1 MKKTCLLSGNFALDT
16 IVARDYPNGFV
27 IGKANKFTETVI
39 VESVGNTCGNV
50 AAILPYL
57 GVQTFPVA
65 HFDQSEQG
73 LQIKEDLQRYG
84 ADVRFVQNSANG
96 GTTLLRCTHKRDK
109 MTGEHTVSF
118 RATSPGSRFPRR
130 RFLRVRD
137 EAPAF
142 VEKLDFV
149 PDVFFFD
156 AAEAGLRYLAAEL
169 RNKGTLVYF
178 EPESDAD
185 KAKFLKAV
193 EVSDIVKFSHEK
205 VSDLDFVAQNPDKL
219 FIRTMGAEGLEF
231 NLCGQGWVKIA
242 SVPNDNVVD
251 WEGAGDWTTSQF
263 IACLCEKNML
273 SVAQMTA
280 ETVRSCLEI
289 ACRTASRSVSYMG
302 SKGMIGSLNND
313 K

>member
-16 IVARDYPNGFV
+16 IVTREYPNGFV
-27 IGKANKFTETVI
+27 TGKVNKFTETI
-39 VESVGNTCGNV
+39 ITESVGNTCGNV
-50 AAILPYL
+50 AAILPHL
-57 GVQTFPVA
+57 GVQTFPIA
-65 HFDQSEQG
+65 HFDLSEQG
-73 LQIKEDLQRYG
+73 LLIKKDLQQYG
-84 ADVRFVQNSANG
+84 ADVRFVENSENG

-149 PDVFFFD
+149 PDIFFFD
-156 AAEAGLRYLAAEL
+156 AAEAGLRYLAGEL
-169 RNKGTLVYF
+169 RRKGTLVYF

-185 KAKFLKAV
+185 KAKFLKAI

-205 VSDLDFVAQNPDKL
+205 VGDLNFVAINPDKL

-231 NLCGQGWVKIA
+231 NLCGQGWVKVA
-242 SVPNDNVVD
+242 PVPNDNVVD

-263 IACLCEKNML
+263 IACLCENDML
-273 SVAQMTA
+273 SVAQMTV
-280 ETVRSCLEI
+280 ESVRGCLEI
-289 ACRTASRSVSYMG
+289 ACRTASRSVSYIG
-302 SKGMIGSLNND
+302 SKGMIDSQNND

>member
-1 MKKTCLLSGNFALDT
+1 MKKTCLLSGNFALDS
-16 IVARDYPNGFV
+16 IVTRDYSNGFV
-27 IGKANKFTETVI
+27 IGKANKFTETVV

-149 PDVFFFD
+149 PDIFFFD

-169 RNKGTLVYF
+169 RKKGTLVYF

-263 IACLCEKNML
+263 IACLCERDIL
-273 SVAQMTA
+273 SISQMTVD
-280 ETVRSCLEI
+280 TVRECLEI

-302 SKGMIGSLNND
+302 SKGMIDSQNKD